1 MNAEPLIEF
10 RDVTKRFGSRTIL
23 DRVNFAIYEGE
34 VTTIIGKSGVGK
46 SVLLKHII
54 GLLKP
59 DEGSVLIRG
68 KPLENMRRHEWNDHL
83 GQISYMFQSNA
94 LFDSLTV
101 FENVALPLR
110 ENTKLSKAQIYK
122 RVMDRIVQTELSDV
136 AHKYPAELSG
146 GMQKRTALARALVT
160 EPQIVLFDEL
170 TTGQDPVRRNAI
182 LGMIAEYQK
191 RFGFTAVLI
200 SHDVPDV
207 FFISNRV
214 LVLYDKNLAFQGTP
228 EELYNFDHPF
238 YDEIITSILS
248 LQDKLTGL
256 HSKRQFKVRYQNDLA
271 RKHAHKNFAVILFTL
286 EDLNVIAKKLGH
298 TAAQK
303 SIRAMG
309 TYINKH
315 FGTVGGFSTRRSIN
329 QFGTVLPFSDLDEA
343 ERILEEFARDF
354 QDNGLVNIQSAAK
367 TINPSV
373 ECFEFSIFAGLARG
387 NPDVELESIMEF
399 AEFQQKPIAQ
409 LSCNLPLKN

>member
-10 RDVTKRFGSRTIL
+10 RNVTKRFGSRTIL
-23 DRVNFAIYEGE
+23 DRVNFTIYEGE

-59 DEGSVLIRG
+59 DVGSVLIRG
-68 KPLENMRRHEWNDHL
+68 KPIESMRRREWNDYL
-83 GQISYMFQSNA
+83 GRISYMFQSNA
-94 LFDSLTV
+94 LFDSMTV

-110 ENTKLSKAQIYK
+110 ENTQLNKKQIYQ
-122 RVMDRIVQTELSDV
+122 RVMERLEQTELSDV
-136 AHKYPAELSG
+136 AHKHPAELSG
-146 GMQKRTALARALVT
+146 GMQKRTALARALIT
-160 EPQIVLFDEL
+160 DPEIVLFDEL

-214 LVLYDKNLAFQGTP
+214 LVLYDTHLVFQGTP

-238 YDEIITSILS
+238 YDEIIHSILS
-248 LQDKLTGL
+248 LQDELTGL
-256 HSKRQFKVRYQNDLA
+256 HSRRQFKVRYQNDLG
-271 RKHAHKNFAVILFTL
+271 RKQAHKNYAVILFTL
-286 EDLNVIAKKLGH
+286 EDLDVITENLGH

-303 SIRAMG
+303 SIRSMG
-309 TYINKH
+309 AYINRH
-315 FGTVGGFSTRRSIN
+315 FGVVGGFSTRRSIN
-329 QFGTVLPFSDLDEA
+329 QFFTVLPFSDLDEA
-343 ERILEEFARDF
+343 ERMLEEFARDF
-354 QDNGLVNIQSAAK
+354 QDNGLANILTAAK
-367 TINPSV
+367 TVNPSV
-373 ECFEFSIFAGLARG
+373 DCFEFSIFAGLARG

-409 LSCNLPLKN
+409 FTCTIPLKN

>member
-10 RDVTKRFGSRTIL
+10 RDVTKRFGNRTIL
-23 DRVNFAIYEGE
+23 DRVNFAIHEGE

-59 DEGSVLIRG
+59 DEGSILIRG
-68 KPLENMRRHEWNDHL
+68 KPLENMGRREWNVHL

-94 LFDSLTV
+94 LFDSMTV
-101 FENVALPLR
+101 FDNIALPLR
-110 ENTKLSKAQIYK
+110 ENTLLSKTQIYE
-122 RVMDRIVQTELSDV
+122 RVMERIEQTELTDV

-207 FFISNRV
+207 FFISNRL
-214 LVLYDKNLAFQGTP
+214 LVLYDKHLVFQGTP

-238 YDEIITSILS
+238 YDEIIHSILS
-248 LQDKLTGL
+248 LQDELTGF
-256 HSKRQFKVRYQNDLA
+256 HSKRQFKVRYQNDLG

-286 EDLNVIAKKLGH
+286 EDLNVITKNLGH

-303 SIRAMG
+303 SIQAMG
-309 TYINKH
+309 AYINKH
-315 FGTVGGFSTRRSIN
+315 FGIVGGFSTRRSIN

-343 ERILEEFARDF
+343 ERMLEEFARDF
-354 QDNGLVNIQSAAK
+354 QDNGLVNIQTAAK
-367 TINPSV
+367 TVNPSV

-409 LSCNLPLKN
+409 LTCNLPLKN